1 VQADLTPIFR
11 SVPTNNRTVS
21 RKNMIAHFDS
31 WTARAHAVPIECETE
46 RRGIELRGAV
56 ERVGPCPKCGGEDR
70 FAIHTKKGVW
80 NCRGCGV
87 GGDVIKL
94 VEHLD
99 GINFIAACTALTGEP
114 PPKADCGG
122 STCEPR
128 KIAAAEFR
136 YEDENGAMRL
146 VVERIEFQ
154 NADGTYVLTKDG
166 KRKKT
171 FRQKRLDPDRVGRW
185 LWNADGVPTLPYRL
199 PELIEAIAA
208 GLVILIVEGECKV
221 DLLRSWNIPATCCAG
236 GAKKWRFEHSAFLRG
251 ANAVILPDNDDAG
264 RAHMN
269 VVAASLQGAAATIR
283 VLELPGLPPKGDIVD
298 WAAAGGTA
306 ELLHRLIDGASHWRP
321 AISSMGVADIA
332 NESAAKVM
340 DEVDEDA
347 VFERLAKLPP
357 GVKLAREIKSA
368 AKRLGISQDAIND
381 ELEARRDEKAN
392 APLHD
397 HWIVE
402 PWPEP
407 IDSDSL
413 LRDIMLRIR
422 RHVVCS
428 HDDALAI
435 SLWIMFAWVHDAVAT
450 HSPILNINS
459 AEPES
464 GKSTTLGLISFL
476 VPRCV
481 SSVEISEAAVYR
493 AIELWQPCFA
503 IDEFDSVLASEDK
516 SALRS
521 IINSGHTR
529 GQGVVRCVE
538 PDLTPRLFKTFCPKA
553 IGMVGRKLPATTLGR
568 CIMVELRRRKSSEP
582 IKRFAH
588 KDDAE
593 LAELRSRLARWAV
606 DNEQALRSANT
617 PMPEAFDNRR
627 ADNWRVLLAVAD
639 LAGEDWADKARLA
652 AGKLEGA
659 SDISSIGVRLLTDIK
674 RTFEE
679 DGRDCIL
686 SALLV
691 DKLKEDPEGPWAE
704 WGRGKGL
711 TQNSLA
717 VLLGGGG
724 GRGRGSRGGFG
735 IRSQDVHP
743 SSGVHG
749 KGYKR
754 SQFEDAWAR
763 YLSVQSPCFPPEG
776 GE

>member
-21 RKNMIAHFDS
+21 RKNMIAHFDC

-381 ELEARRDEKAN
+381 ELEVRRDEKAN

-464 GKSTTLGLISFL
+464 GKSTTLGLI
-476 VPRCV
+476 
-481 SSVEISEAAVYR
+481 
-493 AIELWQPCFA
+493 
-503 IDEFDSVLASEDK
+503 
-516 SALRS
+516 
-521 IINSGHTR
+521 
-529 GQGVVRCVE
+529 
-538 PDLTPRLFKTFCPKA
+538 
-553 IGMVGRKLPATTLGR
+553 
-568 CIMVELRRRKSSEP
+568 
-582 IKRFAH
+582 
-588 KDDAE
+588 
-593 LAELRSRLARWAV
+593 
-606 DNEQALRSANT
+606 
-617 PMPEAFDNRR
+617 
-627 ADNWRVLLAVAD
+627 
-639 LAGEDWADKARLA
+639 
-652 AGKLEGA
+652 
-659 SDISSIGVRLLTDIK
+659 
-674 RTFEE
+674 
-679 DGRDCIL
+679 
-686 SALLV
+686 
-691 DKLKEDPEGPWAE
+691 
-704 WGRGKGL
+704 
-711 TQNSLA
+711 
-717 VLLGGGG
+717 
-724 GRGRGSRGGFG
+724 
-735 IRSQDVHP
+735 
-743 SSGVHG
+743 
-749 KGYKR
+749 
-754 SQFEDAWAR
+754 
-763 YLSVQSPCFPPEG
+763 
-776 GE
+776 